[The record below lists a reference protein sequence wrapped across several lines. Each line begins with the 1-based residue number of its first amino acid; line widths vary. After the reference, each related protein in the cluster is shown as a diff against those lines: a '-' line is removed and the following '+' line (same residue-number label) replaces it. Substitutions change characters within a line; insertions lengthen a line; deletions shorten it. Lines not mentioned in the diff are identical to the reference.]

1 MLLFVRVSTQWFRDA
16 FERMA
21 RDGRETQW
29 RALCE
34 GDQPESMPLPDPID
48 NSWTALRRLL
58 VVRAVRSD
66 RLLQLSKLFVAGV
79 LGKRCA
85 IFRVLLRIKGSYILL
100 HSKNYYVKFLRI
112 KLRYCYVT

>member
-1 MLLFVRVSTQWFRDA
+1 MKQWFRDA

-34 GDQPESMPLPDPID
+34 SDQPELVPLPDPID

-58 VVRAVRSD
+58 VVRAVRDD

-79 LGKRCA
+79 LGKRYVELLCKRCSELRVSRQE
-85 IFRVLLRIKGSYILL
+85 IF
-100 HSKNYYVKFLRI
+100 
-112 KLRYCYVT
+112 